1 MSVVDPRQPVVILGG
16 FLISDTA
23 YQPMADWLM
32 NEQGLAVAIAPASR
46 FDWLLTSWSLGWR
59 RLLDRVDGLVKELQ
73 SRSPSG
79 KVTLVGHSS
88 GGVMLR
94 LYLSHEPFAGRVY
107 AGAERCNRLITLG
120 SPHQAERA
128 TPLRAMVDRRF
139 PGCHAPEVDYVAVA
153 GELDLNGPLASA
165 FSRRSARGSYRS
177 ISGDPQVRGV
187 RWMAFIGQF
196 WSLTSLTPGG
206 RNRVRFQCRPLGE
219 FCLPESCVA
228 LHGSTSKGSGPG

>member
-32 NEQGLAVAIAPASR
+32 NEQGLAVAITPASR

-59 RLLDRVDGLVKELQ
+59 RLLDRLDGLVKELQ

-153 GELDLNGPLASA
+153 GELDLNGPLASD
-165 FSRRSARGSYRS
+165 FTRRSARGSYRS
-177 ISGDPQVRGV
+177 ISGDPQVRGDGLV
-187 RWMAFIGQF
+187 PVQSALLLNARPVLLEATAHGGLFGSSWYGSPDRITSW
-196 WSLTSLTPGG
+196 WSAA
-206 RNRVRFQCRPLGE
+206 CR
-219 FCLPESCVA
+219 
-228 LHGSTSKGSGPG
+228 

>member
-32 NEQGLAVAIAPASR
+32 NEQGLAVAITPASR

-177 ISGDPQVRGV
+177 ISGDPQVRGDGLV
-187 RWMAFIGQF
+187 PVQSALLLNARPVLLEATAHGGLFGSSWYGSPDSITSW
-196 WSLTSLTPGG
+196 WSAA
-206 RNRVRFQCRPLGE
+206 CR
-219 FCLPESCVA
+219 
-228 LHGSTSKGSGPG
+228 